1 MIQVADRLDDP
12 AGVESVILSLP
23 SYISE
28 AMNTMMEN
36 IASINSKVR
45 THTGT
50 RVQVETMWSAFTV
63 HLKKDIKRYCELS
76 HSLKTIIDNW
86 NEHLS

>member
-50 RVQVETMWSAFTV
+50 RIQVEDVISIYCAPQ
-63 HLKKDIKRYCELS
+63 KR
-76 HSLKTIIDNW
+76 HQTI
-86 NEHLS
+86 L